1 MDLCYLSV
9 TTNVSEIESLLWQG
23 VLVCDQVCQWLTEGQ
38 WFSLNTTVSST
49 NETHSS
55 NVK

>member
-49 NETHSS
+49 NETDSS